1 NSNLKGINSNVWYMQ
16 EDSKEWKVGKIN
28 AVEYMDKA
36 GMKKATFYKRM
47 REYEEFKS
55 LRLYK
60 WIL

>member
-1 NSNLKGINSNVWYMQ
+1 MQ

-47 REYEEFKS
+47 RGYEEIKS
-55 LRLYK
+55 LKRYK
-60 WIL
+60 KMF